1 PRHGG
6 GRQRAD
12 LLPHQGGAGIG
23 AVAAVGHPRRL
34 RPGPRVHRRRQPHHT
49 DRRCDSLRHRL
60 RAGAGLCRGAHHWH
74 SDVHVHRVDR
84 NPRPGQSV
92 LRWSRH
98 QETVDLGETTMKVI
112 NYMKWRHLAAV
123 ISVLLVVA
131 SLGSLATKG
140 MVFGLDFTGGT
151 QIEVGFEKN
160 AEVGKVRVRLVGAG
174 FDTPVVVHFGS
185 ERDVLIKFQAEPDK
199 DTEQRIVSA
208 LSAEGEHVE
217 LRRIEFVG
225 PQVGEE
231 LRDDGGL
238 GILVALGLVMLYVSM
253 RFQYKFAIGA
263 VVGLIHDVIIILGVF
278 AWLELEFDLTVLAA
292 LLAVIGYSLNDT
304 IIVYDRIRENFR
316 LIRDADSIQ
325 VINESLTQV
334 LLRTVYTSLTTLLVL
349 FALFYF
355 GGELIH
361 NFALALII
369 GVVIGTS
376 SSIYVAANIIL
387 WLKISREDLMQKVKV
402 EGVDEFDGLP

>member
-1 PRHGG
+1 
-6 GRQRAD
+6 
-12 LLPHQGGAGIG
+12 
-23 AVAAVGHPRRL
+23 
-34 RPGPRVHRRRQPHHT
+34 
-49 DRRCDSLRHRL
+49 
-60 RAGAGLCRGAHHWH
+60 
-74 SDVHVHRVDR
+74 
-84 NPRPGQSV
+84 
-92 LRWSRH
+92 
-98 QETVDLGETTMKVI
+98 MKVI

-160 AEVGKVRVRLVGAG
+160 AELGKVRDRLVGAG
-174 FDTPVVVHFGS
+174 FDNPVVVHFGS

-316 LIRDADSIQ
+316 LIRDADPIQ

-369 GVVIGTS
+369 GVLIGTS

>member
-1 PRHGG
+1 
-6 GRQRAD
+6 
-12 LLPHQGGAGIG
+12 
-23 AVAAVGHPRRL
+23 
-34 RPGPRVHRRRQPHHT
+34 
-49 DRRCDSLRHRL
+49 
-60 RAGAGLCRGAHHWH
+60 
-74 SDVHVHRVDR
+74 
-84 NPRPGQSV
+84 
-92 LRWSRH
+92 
-98 QETVDLGETTMKVI
+98 MKVI

-123 ISVLLVVA
+123 ISVLLVVV

-140 MVFGLDFTGGT
+140 IVFGLDFTGGT
-151 QIEVGFEKN
+151 QIEVGFEDN
-160 AEVGKVRVRLVGAG
+160 ADLGKVRGQLVGAG
-174 FDTPVVVHFGS
+174 FDNPVVVHFGS

-263 VVGLIHDVIIILGVF
+263 VVGLVHDVIIILGVF

>member
-1 PRHGG
+1 
-6 GRQRAD
+6 
-12 LLPHQGGAGIG
+12 
-23 AVAAVGHPRRL
+23 
-34 RPGPRVHRRRQPHHT
+34 
-49 DRRCDSLRHRL
+49 
-60 RAGAGLCRGAHHWH
+60 
-74 SDVHVHRVDR
+74 
-84 NPRPGQSV
+84 
-92 LRWSRH
+92 
-98 QETVDLGETTMKVI
+98 MKVI

-123 ISVLLVVA
+123 ISVLLVVV

-140 MVFGLDFTGGT
+140 VVFGLDFTGGT
-151 QIEVGFEKN
+151 QIEVGFEDN
-160 AEVGKVRVRLVGAG
+160 ADLGKVRGQLVGAG
-174 FDTPVVVHFGS
+174 FDNPVVVHFGS

-208 LSAEGEHVE
+208 LSADGEPVE
-217 LRRIEFVG
+217 LRRVEFVG

-231 LRDDGGL
+231 LRDDGGMGL
-238 GILVALGLVMLYVSM
+238 LVALGLVMLYVSV

-263 VVGLIHDVIIILGVF
+263 VVGLVHDVIIILGIF
-278 AWLELEFDLTVLAA
+278 SWLGLEFDLTVLAA

-316 LIRDADSIQ
+316 LIRDAAPVQ

-369 GVVIGTS
+369 GVLIGTS

-387 WLKISREDLMQKVKV
+387 WLKISREDLMQKVKA

>member
-1 PRHGG
+1 
-6 GRQRAD
+6 
-12 LLPHQGGAGIG
+12 
-23 AVAAVGHPRRL
+23 
-34 RPGPRVHRRRQPHHT
+34 
-49 DRRCDSLRHRL
+49 
-60 RAGAGLCRGAHHWH
+60 
-74 SDVHVHRVDR
+74 
-84 NPRPGQSV
+84 
-92 LRWSRH
+92 
-98 QETVDLGETTMKVI
+98 MKVI

-123 ISVLLVVA
+123 ISVLLVVV

-140 MVFGLDFTGGT
+140 IVFGLDFTGGT
-151 QIEVGFEKN
+151 QIEVGFEDN
-160 AEVGKVRVRLVGAG
+160 ADLGKVRGQLVGAG
-174 FDTPVVVHFGS
+174 FDNPVVVHFGS

-208 LSAEGEHVE
+208 LSADGEPVE
-217 LRRIEFVG
+217 LRRVEFVG

-231 LRDDGGL
+231 LRDDGGMGL
-238 GILVALGLVMLYVSM
+238 LVALGLVMLYVSV

-263 VVGLIHDVIIILGVF
+263 VVGLVHDVIIILGIF
-278 AWLELEFDLTVLAA
+278 SWLGLEFDLTVLAA

-316 LIRDADSIQ
+316 LIRDAAPIQ

>member
-1 PRHGG
+1 
-6 GRQRAD
+6 
-12 LLPHQGGAGIG
+12 
-23 AVAAVGHPRRL
+23 
-34 RPGPRVHRRRQPHHT
+34 
-49 DRRCDSLRHRL
+49 
-60 RAGAGLCRGAHHWH
+60 
-74 SDVHVHRVDR
+74 
-84 NPRPGQSV
+84 
-92 LRWSRH
+92 
-98 QETVDLGETTMKVI
+98 MKVI

-160 AEVGKVRVRLVGAG
+160 AELGKVRDRLVGAG
-174 FDTPVVVHFGS
+174 FDNPVVVHFGS

>member
-1 PRHGG
+1 
-6 GRQRAD
+6 
-12 LLPHQGGAGIG
+12 
-23 AVAAVGHPRRL
+23 
-34 RPGPRVHRRRQPHHT
+34 
-49 DRRCDSLRHRL
+49 
-60 RAGAGLCRGAHHWH
+60 
-74 SDVHVHRVDR
+74 
-84 NPRPGQSV
+84 
-92 LRWSRH
+92 
-98 QETVDLGETTMKVI
+98 MKVI

-123 ISVLLVVA
+123 ISVLLVVV

-140 MVFGLDFTGGT
+140 IVFGLDFTGGT
-151 QIEVGFEKN
+151 QIEVGFEDN
-160 AEVGKVRVRLVGAG
+160 ADLGKVRGQLVGAG
-174 FDTPVVVHFGS
+174 FDNPVVVHFGS

-208 LSAEGEHVE
+208 LSEEGEPVE

-231 LRDDGGL
+231 LRDDGGMGL
-238 GILVALGLVMLYVSM
+238 LVALGLVMLYVSV

-278 AWLELEFDLTVLAA
+278 SWLGLEFDLTVLAA

-316 LIRDADSIQ
+316 LIRDADPIQ

>member
-1 PRHGG
+1 
-6 GRQRAD
+6 
-12 LLPHQGGAGIG
+12 
-23 AVAAVGHPRRL
+23 
-34 RPGPRVHRRRQPHHT
+34 
-49 DRRCDSLRHRL
+49 
-60 RAGAGLCRGAHHWH
+60 
-74 SDVHVHRVDR
+74 
-84 NPRPGQSV
+84 
-92 LRWSRH
+92 
-98 QETVDLGETTMKVI
+98 MKII
-112 NYMKWRHLAAV
+112 NYMKWRKLAAL

-131 SLGSLATKG
+131 SLGSLVTKG
-140 MVFGLDFTGGT
+140 IVFGLDFTGGT
-151 QIEVGFEKN
+151 QIEVGFEGS
-160 AEVGKVRVRLVGAG
+160 ADLGKVRGQLIEVG
-174 FDTPVVVHFGS
+174 FENPVVVHFGS

-208 LSAEGEHVE
+208 LSGPGETVE
-217 LRRIEFVG
+217 LRRVEFVG

-231 LRDDGGL
+231 LRDDGGMGL
-238 GILVALGLVMLYVSM
+238 LVALGLVMLYVSV

-263 VVGLIHDVIIILGVF
+263 VVGLVHDVIIILGIF
-278 AWLELEFDLTVLAA
+278 SWLGLEFDLTVLAA

-316 LIRDADSIQ
+316 LIRDADAIQ

-334 LLRTVYTSLTTLLVL
+334 LVRTVYTSLTTLLVL

-369 GVVIGTS
+369 GVVIGTT

-387 WLKISREDLMQKVKV
+387 GLKISREDLMQKVRV
-402 EGVDEFDGLP
+402 EGADEFDGLP